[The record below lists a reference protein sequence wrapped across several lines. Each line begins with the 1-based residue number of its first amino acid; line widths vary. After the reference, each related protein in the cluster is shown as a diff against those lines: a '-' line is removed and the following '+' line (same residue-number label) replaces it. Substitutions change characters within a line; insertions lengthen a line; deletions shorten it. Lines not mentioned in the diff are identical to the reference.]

1 MQYFQTFEYWQNN
14 LVSLNNLREI
24 SFVNNQEK
32 SELVFTV
39 IEECSLKID
48 IGIKQKK
55 GGGLLIMTA
64 EQRMNYQIKPK
75 LHIKGTTSNFQLNL
89 SHSIYNKLVNLGK
102 IFNVKNDEELQKPI
116 EET

>member
-1 MQYFQTFEYWQNN
+1 MQFFQTFEYWENN
-14 LVSLNNLREI
+14 LISLQNLREI
-24 SFVNNQEK
+24 TLVQQLEK
-32 SELVFTV
+32 SDLVFSV

-64 EQRMNYQIKPK
+64 DQRMNYQKKPK
-75 LHIKGTTSNFQLNL
+75 LHIRGTTSDVRLNL

-102 IFNVKNDEELQKPI
+102 IFNVSNDEELQKPI
-116 EET
+116 EEA